1 MRRAFATHRYI
12 EYPCKGLVRGGQTKL
27 QFRKAL
33 YTNRQ
38 EKDLMSMNEAKKMGF
53 RDYEIKK
60 MDIDYGCIRIQIEGA
75 TEYTIICKD
84 YIGMEYIGQWDEC
97 VIEEIEVCHEDEI
110 INRSLD
116 VISKY
121 NSTDILGGG
130 SKKFDS
136 QWICLKV
143 KLIDS
148 VVINIA
154 CADVDIIEM

>member
-1 MRRAFATHRYI
+1 
-12 EYPCKGLVRGGQTKL
+12 VRGGQTKL

-84 YIGMEYIGQWDEC
+84 YIGIEYIGQWDEC

-121 NSTDILGGG
+121 NNTDILGGG